1 MLLSKKWSHC
11 NNFTYFVTCN
21 FVQQDHF
28 DMLLVNLRMDSTFV
42 KESMNI
48 KWVSET
54 GIVENMTAVVKDFKE
69 TRGLLVSSYMCHSDF
84 VSYASSRMHFFI
96 QVFCTLVFLYIFK
109 LLAYIIDHVHC
120 TVCLSVCLSLHC
132 TRLTV
137 SNLLCLSSIS
147 QHLKDSSRSNT
158 IISATQVVM
167 SCRKLYEI
175 QTWVIAFSALT
186 LLVGPQKGIWSVK
199 NWVVGCWRGCL

>member
-1 MLLSKKWSHC
+1 VGIRDWNCWKHNGCCQGLQRNSGTSGQFIH
-11 NNFTYFVTCN
+11 
-21 FVQQDHF
+21 
-28 DMLLVNLRMDSTFV
+28 
-42 KESMNI
+42 
-48 KWVSET
+48 VSQWLCFLCFL
-54 GIVENMTAVVKDFKE
+54 A
-69 TRGLLVSSYMCHSDF
+69 
-84 VSYASSRMHFFI
+84 YAFCI

-120 TVCLSVCLSLHC
+120 TVCLSVCLSLHY

-167 SCRKLYEI
+167 SCRKLCEI

-186 LLVGPQKGIWSVK
+186 LLVGPQKGIRSVK